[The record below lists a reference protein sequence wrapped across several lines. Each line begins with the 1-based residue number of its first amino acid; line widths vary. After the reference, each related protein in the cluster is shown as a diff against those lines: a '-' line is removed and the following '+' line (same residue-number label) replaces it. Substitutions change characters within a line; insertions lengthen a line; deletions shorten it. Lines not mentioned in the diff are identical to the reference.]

1 MLCLLLLCDR
11 NPKAPCKECWMNSDL
26 PQLSWPLLLKLE
38 RNQGIKR
45 VMGISAKHIM
55 NHLVEFLITYLL
67 FIYCFIHEFYLVC
80 PSLRHLSCNV
90 LYKSLRTLDANEPL
104 LITFT
109 HWLMNSKSEIL
120 IEITS
125 VGVALYLHYTNKIN
139 AFLVWF
145 TCAQSGC
152 LLNFKLPMPH
162 CFIFM

>member
-1 MLCLLLLCDR
+1 MLNEFR
-11 NPKAPCKECWMNSDL
+11 PPTVIMAIIVEARKKPGHQK
-26 PQLSWPLLLKLE
+26 
-38 RNQGIKR
+38 
-45 VMGISAKHIM
+45 VMGISAKHII
-55 NHLVEFLITYLL
+55 NHLVDLLITYLL
-67 FIYCFIHEFYLVC
+67 FIYCFIHEFYLVW

-90 LYKSLRTLDANEPL
+90 LYKSLTTPDANEPL

-145 TCAQSGC
+145 TCAQRGC
-152 LLNFKLPMPH
+152 LLNFKLPMQH